1 MKLFANFEVYP
12 SITDRD
18 AIPRLR
24 QIAGDMVQRS
34 MGSGKV
40 ESAGIFPGK
49 RGGYFVLNASSAEEL
64 MELVGD
70 AHEVFKVTWNPVV
83 SPETLGEF
91 FRHHPPV

>member
-1 MKLFANFEVYP
+1 MRIFANFEAYS

-24 QIAGDMVQRS
+24 QIAGEMVQRL

-40 ESAGIFPGK
+40 ESAGVFPGK
-49 RGGYFVLNASSAEEL
+49 RGGYFVLNVDTAEEL

-70 AHEVFKVTWNPVV
+70 AHEVFEVKWNPVV
-83 SPETLGEF
+83 SPEALGDF
-91 FRHHPPV
+91 FQQHPPV

>member
-1 MKLFANFEVYP
+1 MKMFANFQVYS

-24 QIAGDMVQRS
+24 QLAGDMVQRV

-40 ESAGIFPGK
+40 ESAGVFPGK
-49 RGGYFVLNASSAEEL
+49 RGGYFVLNVDSAEEL

-70 AHEVFKVTWNPVV
+70 AHEVFDVTWNPVV

-91 FRHHPPV
+91 FTQHPPV

>member
-24 QIAGDMVQRS
+24 QLVGEMIQRV

-49 RGGYFVLNASSAEEL
+49 RGGYFVLNVDSAEEL
-64 MELVGD
+64 MEIVGD
-70 AHEVFKVTWNPVV
+70 AHEVFDVTWNPVV
-83 SPETLGEF
+83 SPETLGDF
-91 FRHHPPV
+91 FKQHPPV